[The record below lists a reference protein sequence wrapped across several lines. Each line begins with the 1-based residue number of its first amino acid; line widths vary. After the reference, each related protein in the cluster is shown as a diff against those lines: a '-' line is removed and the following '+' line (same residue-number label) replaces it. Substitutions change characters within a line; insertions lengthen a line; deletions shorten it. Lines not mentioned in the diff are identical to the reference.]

1 MINRLVALIGM
12 MKSKSAPIDSTTV
25 SSDEESMKDYKV
37 TITVRNNYLL
47 TAMEENGIKNAA
59 ELARLSNVAPYQ
71 VGEYLNLKVTPYSE
85 RTGKLRTS
93 AKRIADCLKRLPEDL
108 FPPQHLNQ
116 PLAKNKAEFEL
127 DMEQVGT
134 LVEATTPQ
142 ALLEHREGI
151 EAVHKCMNSLSEK
164 EVRVLRGRYGFD
176 GDEETLDQI
185 GAELNLSRERIRHI
199 EMKALNKLRHSSN
212 RRVLREVFT
221 DG

>member
-1 MINRLVALIGM
+1 
-12 MKSKSAPIDSTTV
+12 
-25 SSDEESMKDYKV
+25 MKDYKV

-47 TAMEENGIKNAA
+47 TAMEENGIKNAS
-59 ELARLSNVAPYQ
+59 ELARLSGVAPCV
-71 VGEYLNLKVTPYSE
+71 VGEYLKLKKAPYSE
-85 RTGKLRTS
+85 KRGTIS
-93 AKRIADCLKRLPEDL
+93 PAVKRIADCLKRLPEDL

-127 DMEQVGT
+127 DIEQVGA
-134 LVEATTPQ
+134 LIEATTPQ
-142 ALLEHREGI
+142 VLLEHKEDI
-151 EAVHKCMNSLSEK
+151 EAVHKCMSSLSEK

-185 GAELNLSRERIRHI
+185 GAELNLSKEMIRHI